1 MATQRH
7 HIARELAA
15 AAAAFSFTPPGAP
28 QATPC
33 KYSPFPSSRTIS
45 LITEDASATGT
56 SHGKAKRGL
65 AKESKLSLQVEAKS
79 STESNWFI
87 SWGITELR
95 GAAQHGDEI
104 AARRCSRCCTQPMS
118 HCPQH
123 YLLHPHSHSEHP
135 RASHP
140 SGASAPV
147 QDPEER
153 CPPASCQ
160 AEVSLQ
166 TFPCSIFIPVFPQK
180 GGMLCF

>member
-1 MATQRH
+1 MATVLQYTGMATQRH
-7 HIARELAA
+7 HIARELA

-65 AKESKLSLQVEAKS
+65 AKESKLSLQVEAES

-95 GAAQHGDEI
+95 GAAQHGDEM
-104 AARRCSRCCTQPMS
+104 AARRCSHCCMQPMS
-118 HCPQH
+118 HCPQQ
-123 YLLHPHSHSEHP
+123 YLLHPHSHSEHQGLLTHLVP
-135 RASHP
+135 QHRSRTQRR
-140 SGASAPV
+140 GAPLIHAK
-147 QDPEER
+147 QR
-153 CPPASCQ
+153 
-160 AEVSLQ
+160 
-166 TFPCSIFIPVFPQK
+166 
-180 GGMLCF
+180 